1 MSASRASGPAVR
13 MRGIVKRYSGRA
25 VLDAVDF
32 DALPGEVHA
41 LAGENGAGKTTL
53 MRVLY
58 GMTRADAGT
67 MTLLGEPY
75 APHGPRDALARGVGM
90 VHQHFML
97 VPTLTVAENA
107 VLGREPARA
116 LAILDAREAR
126 SVVTR
131 TAGRFGLELDPD
143 ARVEDL
149 SVGQRQQVEILK
161 ALLSGAKVLVLD
173 EPTAALVP
181 SEARALLRT
190 ARTLAD
196 GGATVVFITHRLRE
210 VIEHTDRV
218 TVLRRGRNEGSVV
231 ASETSEVDLARMMVG
246 REPRVPDASPRRSP
260 GEPVLVLRD
269 VDAGRLVGI
278 SLEVRAGE
286 IVGVAGV
293 EGNGQA
299 ELVGTVAGL
308 RPYRGSTTLDGREIA
323 AQGPERLRGLG
334 FAHVPADRTAEGI
347 VPDLS
352 VAENLLLGRQRE
364 RRFRRGPSF
373 DRAAVSRHARE
384 RLEAFDVRPARPEMP
399 AGALS
404 GGNQQKLVIA
414 REAEGTPRLLLA
426 AHPTRGVDVAAREAI
441 HEAVLALR
449 DRGAAVLLVSADL
462 AELLQLCDRI
472 LVLFG
477 GRLVAGFARGESDE
491 ETLGLRMIGGGG

>member
-1 MSASRASGPAVR
+1 
-13 MRGIVKRYSGRA
+13 MRGIVKTYSGRR

-32 DALPGEVHA
+32 DAGPGEVHA

-67 MTLLGEPY
+67 MSLLGEPY

-97 VPTLTVAENA
+97 VPTLTVAENV
-107 VLGREPARA
+107 VLGREPSRA
-116 LAILDAREAR
+116 LGVLDTREAR
-126 SVVTR
+126 SLVTR
-131 TAGRFGLELDPD
+131 TAARFDLELNPD
-143 ARVEDL
+143 ERVGDL
-149 SVGQRQQVEILK
+149 SVGQRQRVEILK

-218 TVLRRGRNEGSVV
+218 TVLRRGRNEGSVP
-231 ASETSEVDLARMMVG
+231 AADTSEADLARMMVG
-246 REPRVPDASPRRSP
+246 REPRVPNAAPRRSP
-260 GEPVLVLRD
+260 GEPVLVLRN
-269 VDAGRLVGI
+269 VDAGRLANV
-278 SLEVRAGE
+278 SLEVRAGQ

-299 ELVGTVAGL
+299 ELVEAVAGL
-308 RPYRGSTTLDGREIA
+308 RAYGGSAMLDGREIA
-323 AQGPERLRGLG
+323 AQGPERLRRLGL
-334 FAHVPADRTAEGI
+334 AHVPADRTAEGI
-347 VPDLS
+347 VLDLS

-373 DRAAVSRHARE
+373 DRDAVSRHARE
-384 RLEAFDVRPARPEMP
+384 RLEAFDVRPARADLP
-399 AGALS
+399 ARALS

-414 REAEGTPRLLLA
+414 REAEGAPRLLLA

-441 HEAVLALR
+441 HEAILALR
-449 DRGAAVLLVSADL
+449 DRGSAVLLVSADL
-462 AELLQLCDRI
+462 AELLSLCDRVA
-472 LVLFG
+472 VLYG
-477 GRLVAGFARGESDE
+477 GRLVAAFARGEADE
-491 ETLGLRMIGGGG
+491 EALGLRMIGGGR